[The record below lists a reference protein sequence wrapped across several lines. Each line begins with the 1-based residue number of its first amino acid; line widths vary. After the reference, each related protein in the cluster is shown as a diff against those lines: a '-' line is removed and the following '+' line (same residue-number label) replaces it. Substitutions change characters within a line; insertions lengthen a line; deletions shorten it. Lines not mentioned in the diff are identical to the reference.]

1 MYSALTSA
9 YVAYW
14 YQYGAMLP
22 PYSEG
27 MTWKDLKK
35 EPVSASYT
43 LRPGD
48 RGLALEGRHTP
59 VMPQAS

>member
-22 PYSEG
+22 PYREG

-35 EPVSASYT
+35 EKVSASYT
-43 LRPGD
+43 LRVAGELTGGK
-48 RGLALEGRHTP
+48 RSCNR
-59 VMPQAS
+59 